1 MAKIIELV
9 QQENYTELKTVLEE
23 RVARKIVERIQTEKK
38 NFIES
43 CRKAK
48 ADGKSPLAGE

>member
-9 QQENYTELKTVLEE
+9 EQEKYTELKAVLEE
-23 RVARKIVERIQTEKK
+23 KVAKAVVERIQTEKK

-48 ADGKSPLAGE
+48 ADGKSPLAGV